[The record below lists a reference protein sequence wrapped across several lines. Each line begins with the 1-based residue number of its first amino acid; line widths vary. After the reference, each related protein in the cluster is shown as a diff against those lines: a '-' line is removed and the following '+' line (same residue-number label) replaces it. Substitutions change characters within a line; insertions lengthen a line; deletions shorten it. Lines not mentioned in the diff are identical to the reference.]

1 MKILLCIIL
10 CFVAGL
16 TFLPRAG
23 SSEIRNLPLLIFL
36 LALGVA
42 YVAFKLIKRLR
53 FAAEVKKRLTSL
65 GFEGIESRFLSGTG
79 SFAITA
85 KLDGVK
91 HNIVLC
97 SVKNR
102 KFRYH
107 FDGTGQIQIYKY
119 VVNSW
124 ANVRG
129 GRGSVN
135 YHAQMRE
142 AGTHLLPWHEE
153 YQWNVGE
160 ENILIMDKMPSSV
173 TDPTTREGIL
183 GNGDRICGRVL
194 LYDLNGFL
202 EYKGKTDGI

>member
-23 SSEIRNLPLLIFL
+23 SSEISNLPLLIFL
-36 LALGVA
+36 LALCVA

-53 FAAEVKKRLTSL
+53 FAAEVKKILISL

-97 SVKNR
+97 LIKNR

-119 VVNSW
+119 VVNYSW
-124 ANVRG
+124 ANSRRAAFVC
-129 GRGSVN
+129 N
-135 YHAQMRE
+135 HAQMRE
-142 AGTHLLPWHEE
+142 AGTCLLPWHDE

-202 EYKGKTDGI
+202 AYKGKTDGI